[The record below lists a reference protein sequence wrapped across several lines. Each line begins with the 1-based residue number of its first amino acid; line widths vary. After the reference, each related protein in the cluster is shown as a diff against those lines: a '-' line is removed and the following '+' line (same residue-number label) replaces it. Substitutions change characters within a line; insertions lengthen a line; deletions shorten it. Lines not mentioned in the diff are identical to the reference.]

1 MEQPPGYVDQ
11 THPNLV
17 CRLKKALYNLK
28 QAPRA
33 WSNKIGLY
41 LVISGFQT
49 SNANFSLYVKKI
61 DRGIVVLVI
70 YVDDLIITINGDANI
85 FEKTFEA
92 KV

>member
-1 MEQPPGYVDQ
+1 
-11 THPNLV
+11 
-17 CRLKKALYNLK
+17 
-28 QAPRA
+28 
-33 WSNKIGLY
+33 
-41 LVISGFQT
+41 
-49 SNANFSLYVKKI
+49 VKKI